1 MSTLW
6 SYSLCGNC
14 IGVGLKP
21 FTLLYFTLSVVLYIL
36 ALPLLVYLSFKQKY
50 KESIPSR
57 FFLFNNPKFTKDNGV
72 WFHVCSLGEARALKP
87 LLKLLPNED
96 IKITTITHTGQ
107 AEAKKYDAEVRYLPY
122 EMFLPFWAKKQKILV
137 VLEAEFWFMLF
148 TVLRAKGAK
157 VVLLNAR
164 ISEKSAKKYL
174 QMAWFYKRMLVH
186 VDTIYAQSEADKN
199 RFIALGARNIE
210 VIGNIKLAGEIK
222 KTKDYEKPNV
232 ELIVA
237 GSTHDTE
244 EESVLKSFVEYRKQS
259 DAKLVI
265 VPRHPERFE
274 VVYELMQSF
283 ANKADLSLSRFSKD
297 KNLSTDMI
305 LVDAMGELNNIY
317 AISDIAILG
326 GAFKDDVGGHNPLEP
341 AFFGCKIITGKHLF
355 HQRELFKYVH
365 HVQYVESDEIH
376 KALFEARELPQSMVE
391 ETINLQPIINKIKE
405 NS

>member
-1 MSTLW
+1 M
-6 SYSLCGNC
+6 
-14 IGVGLKP
+14 
-21 FTLLYFTLSVVLYIL
+21 LYIA

-57 FFLFNNPKFTKDNGV
+57 FFLFNNSRFENSDGI

-87 LLKLLPNED
+87 ILELLNNQE

-107 AEAKKYDAEVRYLPY
+107 AEAKKYDAEVRYLPF
-122 EMFLPFWAKKQKILV
+122 EMFIPFWTKKQKVLI

-148 TVLRAKGAK
+148 TVLRAKGTRII
-157 VVLLNAR
+157 LLNAR

-174 QMAWFYKRMLVH
+174 QFAWFYKKLLAH
-186 VDTIYAQSEADKN
+186 VEVIYAQSEADKN

-210 VIGNIKLAGEIK
+210 VIGNIKLSGEIN
-222 KTKDYEKPNV
+222 KTKDYEKPDV

-237 GSTHDTE
+237 GSTHVGE

-274 VVYELMQSF
+274 SVYKLMQDYASK
-283 ANKADLSLSRFSKD
+283 NDLSLSKFSQEKD
-297 KNLSTDMI
+297 FKTDMV

-317 AISDIAILG
+317 AISDIVILG
-326 GAFKDDVGGHNPLEP
+326 GAFNPDVGGHNPLEP
-341 AFFGCKIITGKHLF
+341 AHFGCKIITGKHFF
-355 HQRELFKYVH
+355 HQKELFKYVY
-365 HVQYVESDEIH
+365 HVQYVEPDEIH
-376 KALFEARELPQSMVE
+376 KALMASKDLPQSMVE
-391 ETINLQPIINKIKE
+391 EKIDLVPVVNKILEK
-405 NS
+405 